1 MALAKG
7 KLCTRGV
14 DVWELIP
21 CGSILCVCVWGG
33 VVCKSVWA
41 PLVCLGLERAREGAG
56 SPATGVTVDCELP
69 GRC

>member
-7 KLCTRGV
+7 KLCTRNV

-21 CGSILCVCVWGG
+21 CGSILCVCGF
-33 VVCKSVWA
+33 VCKSVWE
-41 PLVCLGLERAREGAG
+41 PLVCLVLERAREGAG
-56 SPATGVTVDCELP
+56 SPATGVTVGCEPP